1 MNNTYIEQDDVT
13 TYGCGCTSTSCGCNG
28 NGGDDN
34 TGEESPDDKKTLG
47 MYDYLKDFDSW
58 SDDEKLKLFLPMV
71 EFYYRVDVEKKS
83 TGFDITQVIA
93 NITKATGRAVD
104 KIDFTISHQGILT
117 AMIVFKP
124 LEIRKL
130 PTTLSTS
137 ILQWAKKNQVQ
148 YVYNAYHTGKIAK
161 VESFDSSRTDPQ
173 IML

>member
-1 MNNTYIEQDDVT
+1 MSNTYIEQDDVT

-28 NGGDDN
+28 GSGDDN
-34 TGEESPDDKKTLG
+34 TGEENPDDKKTLG
-47 MYDYLKDFDSW
+47 MYDYLNDFDSW

-71 EFYYRVDVEKKS
+71 EFYYRGDVEKKS
-83 TGFDITQVIA
+83 TGSDMTQVIA

-130 PTTLSTS
+130 PTAISKPILS
-137 ILQWAKKNQVQ
+137 WARKNKVQ
-148 YVYNAYHTGKIAK
+148 YVYNAYHTSKISK
-161 VESFDSSRTDPQ
+161 VESVDVSRLDPQ
-173 IML
+173 ITL